1 VYGVAHVIPGRERR
15 AARENRPAYPKRE
28 KGCYAERMIETAVPL
43 ESEIELNG
51 ALLALDG
58 ITE

>member
-1 VYGVAHVIPGRERR
+1 
-15 AARENRPAYPKRE
+15 
-28 KGCYAERMIETAVPL
+28 MIETAVPL